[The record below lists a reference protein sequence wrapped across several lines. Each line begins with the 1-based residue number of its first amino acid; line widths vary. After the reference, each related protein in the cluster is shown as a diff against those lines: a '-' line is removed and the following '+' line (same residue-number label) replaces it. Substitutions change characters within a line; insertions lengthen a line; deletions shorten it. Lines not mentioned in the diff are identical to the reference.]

1 MPLKNLPTNLL
12 NPICLSG
19 IILIFYFYSFLFLF
33 SYILNY
39 NFVSTSFFFISSI
52 SSLSS
57 APLFFI
63 SQFCS
68 IFHSISSVH
77 LFFYS
82 FFFHSFCSFFS
93 PDFPVYCLHCFIH
106 FRPFVLLLSGFRFHF
121 FFLKTSFFITAL
133 IYQVIFLTFPI
144 ANSFAYFSAIFSSS
158 NLMFTKIRVAT

>member
-39 NFVSTSFFFISSI
+39 NFVSTSFFLSHPFLPLVQLLFSS
-52 SSLSS
+52 SPNSVQ
-57 APLFFI
+57 FFI
-63 SQFCS
+63 QFLQFICFS
-68 IFHSISSVH
+68 I
-77 LFFYS
+77 L

>member
-82 FFFHSFCSFFS
+82 FFFSFILFIFQSRFS
-93 PDFPVYCLHCFIH
+93 C
-106 FRPFVLLLSGFRFHF
+106 LLSPLFYPFPPVRSSFIRLSFPF
-121 FFLKTSFFITAL
+121 FFLKDILLHYRSHLSSYFSDFPHCKFFC
-133 IYQVIFLTFPI
+133 IFLRNF
-144 ANSFAYFSAIFSSS
+144 F
-158 NLMFTKIRVAT
+158 